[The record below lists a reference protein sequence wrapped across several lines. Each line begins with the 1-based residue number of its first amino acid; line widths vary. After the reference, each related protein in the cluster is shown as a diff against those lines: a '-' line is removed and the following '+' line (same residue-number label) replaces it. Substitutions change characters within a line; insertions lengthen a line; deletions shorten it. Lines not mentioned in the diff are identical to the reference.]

1 MSEMKLPV
9 IRRITTLDLPV
20 EPFAWPFAEARRTE
34 IAAHFAEQ
42 QRERPTLFN
51 GRVLLGRNPV
61 FSGDH
66 LSASYFETDFA
77 SFLAWRDW
85 GFPDHSVFNGFGMGA
100 LRGADGAFV
109 LGVMGEHTSNAG
121 RIYFPS
127 GTPDLDDIR
136 DGMLDISGSVVREL
150 EEETGL
156 APGEYDSDP
165 HWHCV
170 YTGPALAM
178 FRLLRVDMPGEALRE
193 RIEHNLA
200 SQRDP
205 ELSGIHIVRDARDL
219 NAAMPRFVVAF
230 LEAQFAS
237 QS

>member
-1 MSEMKLPV
+1 MSGARVPV
-9 IRRITTLDLPV
+9 IHRVRALDLVV
-20 EPFAWPFAEARRTE
+20 EAWTWPFAEARRAE
-34 IAAHFAEQ
+34 ISAHFADK
-42 QRERPTLFN
+42 QREKPAMWN

-61 FSGDH
+61 FAGDR

-85 GFPDHSVFNGFGMGA
+85 GFPDPSVFNGFGMGA
-100 LRGADGAFV
+100 VRCADGAFV
-109 LGVMGEHTSNAG
+109 LGEMGQHTSNAG

-136 DGMLDISGSVVREL
+136 DGAVDISGSVAREL

-156 APGEYDSDP
+156 APGEYDSEL

-178 FRLLRVDMPGEALRE
+178 IRVLTVNMAGDAVRE
-193 RIEHNLA
+193 RIERGLA
-200 SQRDP
+200 AQDQP
-205 ELSGIHIVRDARDL
+205 ELSAIHLVRSPRDL
-219 NAAMPRFVVAF
+219 NPAMPRFVTAF
-230 LEAQFAS
+230 LEAQFAA
-237 QS
+237 